1 MVVLNDALEVDNAS
15 AVVVATG
22 FIVVVDGALVVGN
35 LTNDKRF
42 DPLHRFNPN
51 SLNSKAYF
59 PEITACDRFTY
70 HLIQSK
76 KLKNTSICSIEKISM

>member
-1 MVVLNDALEVDNAS
+1 MVVLNDALEVDKAS

-22 FIVVVDGALVVGN
+22 FIVVVDGTLVVGN

-42 DPLHRFNPN
+42 DPLHRFNPY

-59 PEITACDRFTY
+59 LEKTSFKYTIY
-70 HLIQSK
+70 WHVLSH
-76 KLKNTSICSIEKISM
+76 KNTEAKSAKMIVGL